1 MVAGKIVVAQVL
13 PELQSGGVERDTLEL
28 AEYLVEQGHQSLV
41 ISGGGRLVAQLE
53 AAGSEHIK
61 MDLGKKSP
69 TSLAYIPPLRR
80 LLRERRVNILH
91 LRSRMPAWIAYL
103 AWKSL
108 APKLRPR
115 LVTTFHG
122 FYSVNRYSAIMTK
135 GEKVIAVSR
144 VIADHIRENYQVPEQ
159 RVELI
164 HDGVNTRTFSPE
176 AVSPQRVAALKRQ
189 WQLPEAEPIIMLP
202 GRITRLK
209 GHDIFLQSL
218 AQIKELPWQAI
229 CVGDTEDNPEYA
241 GQLLQLTAG
250 LGLDQRV
257 KFVGHCSEMPAAL
270 LLADLVVSATST
282 AAEAFGLTT
291 VEAGAMGRAVIAT
304 AHGGSL
310 ETVLPG
316 KTGWLVEPNN
326 PAALA
331 AAIKEALSDAD
342 RRQKLGA
349 AGREWINRDF
359 TTARM
364 CAKSLNL
371 YQQLMR

>member
-28 AEYLVEQGHQSLV
+28 AGYLAQRGHQSLV
-41 ISGGGRLVAQLE
+41 ISGGGRLVSRLE
-53 AAGSEHIK
+53 AEGSEHIT
-61 MDLGKKSP
+61 MNLGRKSP
-69 TSLAYIPPLRR
+69 SSLTFIPPLRR
-80 LLRERRVNILH
+80 LLRQRRVDILH

-108 APKLRPR
+108 PAGRRPH

-122 FYSVNRYSAIMTK
+122 FYSINSYSAIMTR

-144 VIADHIRENYQVPEQ
+144 AIADHIQQHYQVPKQ
-159 RVELI
+159 RIELI
-164 HDGVNTRTFSPE
+164 HDGVNTDTFHPG
-176 AVSPQRVAALKRQ
+176 AVPPQRVAALRRQ
-189 WQLPEAEPIIMLP
+189 WQLPAAGPIIMLP

-209 GHDIFLQSL
+209 GHDIFLRSL
-218 AQIKELPWQAI
+218 AQIKELPWLAI
-229 CVGDTEDNPEYA
+229 CVGDLEDNPEYA
-241 GQLLQLTAG
+241 GQLRQLSAS
-250 LGLDQRV
+250 LGLAQRV

-291 VEAGAMGRAVIAT
+291 VEAGAMGRAVVAT

-316 KTGWLVEPNN
+316 QTGWLVEPNN
-326 PAALA
+326 PTALA
-331 AAIKEALSDAD
+331 FALKEALGDPD
-342 RRQKLGA
+342 RRQRLGA
-349 AGREWINRDF
+349 AAQEWINSNF

-371 YQQLMR
+371 YQQLIR

>member
-69 TSLAYIPPLRR
+69 ASLAYILPLRR

-164 HDGVNTRTFSPE
+164 HDGVNTITFSPE

-189 WQLPEAEPIIMLP
+189 WQLPEAGPIIMLP

-241 GQLLQLTAG
+241 GQLLQLTAS